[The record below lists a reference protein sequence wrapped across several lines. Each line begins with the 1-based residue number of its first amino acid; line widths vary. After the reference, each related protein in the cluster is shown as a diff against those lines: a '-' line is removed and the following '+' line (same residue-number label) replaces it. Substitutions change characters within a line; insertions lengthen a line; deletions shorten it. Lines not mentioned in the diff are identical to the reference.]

1 MFQVGDTN
9 IFENNGGLTITTQ
22 RRRRVYRCGHCREAG
37 HNRQT
42 CPQLAEQRTQE
53 NQQRSQ
59 QIQQTANSI
68 TTNRNRARQRVR
80 RTLARS
86 HNPPAPNGLKSVR
99 INNNSE
105 HALAIYWTRELD
117 SPILNTQFRYLG
129 IISAYSHTFM
139 RFANHHRFI
148 STPLGDLTPQETQRD
163 GGGGMGSVLIIN
175 ESNPHTIFSD
185 TKVSDIETIDEGTPD
200 AQCIVFIEENRD
212 YKPNKTVLEQW
223 KEMAF
228 KSYYLLTELDRMGA
242 SKNDNLAPMMDMV
255 QDIKIPVHTQHD
267 KEFAG
272 VPSTLTNIT

>member
-1 MFQVGDTN
+1 MFRVGDTN
-9 IFENNGGLTITTQ
+9 LFQENGDLTVTTQ
-22 RRRRVYRCGHCREAG
+22 RRRRVYRCGHCREEG

-42 CPQLAEQRTQE
+42 CPQLSEQRALE

-59 QIQQTANSI
+59 QIQQTADTIN
-68 TTNRNRARQRVR
+68 TNRNRARQRVR

-86 HNPPAPNGLKSVR
+86 HNPPSPNGLKSVR

-105 HALAIYWTRELD
+105 HVLAIYWTPDLD
-117 SPILNTQFRYLG
+117 SPILNTPFRYLAF
-129 IISAYSHTFM
+129 IDAYSHTFM

-148 STPLGDLTPQETQRD
+148 STPLGPLTPRD
-163 GGGGMGSVLIIN
+163 TMDDSILIIN

-200 AQCIVFIEENRD
+200 EQLIVFIEENRD
-212 YKPNKTVLEQW
+212 YKPRKSELDQW

-242 SKNDNLAPMMDMV
+242 SKNDNLVPMMDMV
-255 QDIKIPVHTQHD
+255 QDIKIPTHTQHD

>member
-1 MFQVGDTN
+1 MFRVGDTN
-9 IFENNGGLTITTQ
+9 LFQENGDLTVTTQ
-22 RRRRVYRCGHCREAG
+22 RRRRVYRCGHCREEG

-42 CPQLAEQRTQE
+42 CPQLSEQRALE

-59 QIQQTANSI
+59 QIQQTADTIN
-68 TTNRNRARQRVR
+68 TNRNRARQRVR

-86 HNPPAPNGLKSVR
+86 HNPPSPNGLKSVR

-105 HALAIYWTRELD
+105 HVLAIYWTPDLD
-117 SPILNTQFRYLG
+117 SPILNTPFRYLAF
-129 IISAYSHTFM
+129 IDAYSHTFM

-148 STPLGDLTPQETQRD
+148 STPLGDLTPRD
-163 GGGGMGSVLIIN
+163 TMDDSILIIN

-200 AQCIVFIEENRD
+200 EQLIVFIEGNRD
-212 YKPNKTVLEQW
+212 YKPRKTILEQW

-242 SKNDNLAPMMDMV
+242 SKNDNLATMMDMV
-255 QDIKIPVHTQHD
+255 QDITIPTHTQHD

>member
-1 MFQVGDTN
+1 MSQVGDTN
-9 IFENNGGLTITTQ
+9 IFENNGDLTITTQ
-22 RRRRVYRCGHCREAG
+22 RRRRVYRCGQCREEG

-42 CPQLAEQRTQE
+42 CPQLAEQRAQE

-105 HALAIYWTRELD
+105 HTLAIYWTRDLE
-117 SPILNTQFRYLG
+117 SPILNTRFRFLG
-129 IISAYSHTFM
+129 VIDSYSHTFM

-148 STPLGDLTPQETQRD
+148 STPLGDLTPRD
-163 GGGGMGSVLIIN
+163 TMDDSILIIN
-175 ESNPHTIFSD
+175 ETNPHTIFSD
-185 TKVSDIETIDEGTPD
+185 TKVSDIDTIDEGTLD
-200 AQCIVFIEENRD
+200 AQCIVFIEENID
-212 YKPNKTVLEQW
+212 YKPSKTVLEQW

-255 QDIKIPVHTQHD
+255 QDITIPVHTQHD

>member
-1 MFQVGDTN
+1 MSHVGDTN
-9 IFENNGGLTITTQ
+9 IFENNGDLTITTQ
-22 RRRRVYRCGHCREAG
+22 RRRRVYRCGHCREEG

-42 CPQLAEQRTQE
+42 CPQLSEQRAQE

-68 TTNRNRARQRVR
+68 TTNRNRQRVR

-105 HALAIYWTRELD
+105 HTLAIYWTRHLE
-117 SPILNTQFRYLG
+117 SPILNTPFRFLG
-129 IISAYSHTFM
+129 VIDSYSHTFM
-139 RFANHHRFI
+139 RFANQHRFI
-148 STPLGDLTPQETQRD
+148 STPLGPLTTRD
-163 GGGGMGSVLIIN
+163 TMDDSILIIN

-185 TKVSDIETIDEGTPD
+185 TKVDDIDTIDEGTPD

-212 YKPNKTVLEQW
+212 YKPNKTILEQW
-223 KEMAF
+223 KERAF

-242 SKNDNLAPMMDMV
+242 SKNDNLAPMMDMI
-255 QDIKIPVHTQHD
+255 QDITIPSHTQHD